1 MKQSKVL
8 TVKFQSWDDF
18 KSKMSKAFKEKS
30 KSVTSSE
37 TVVFSSVAEYQKFMT
52 EQKLVILIV
61 VANKKPTSIY
71 QLAQLVER
79 DFANVQRD
87 CVALASHGF
96 MKLEESGDSKKSKI
110 PKLAFNYM
118 KILIQMP
125 SVSYS
130 HDLHEA
136 A

>member
-1 MKQSKVL
+1 MKNKVL

-18 KSKMSKAFKEKS
+18 KSKVTKAFKDQA
-30 KSVTSSE
+30 KSVASE
-37 TVVFSSVAEYQKFMT
+37 DTITFSSVAEYQKFMT

-71 QLAQLVER
+71 QLAQLVDR
-79 DFANVQRD
+79 DVANVQRD

-96 MKLEESGDSKKSKI
+96 MKLEKSGDAKKSKI
-110 PKLAFNYM
+110 PQLAFDYM

-125 SVSYS
+125 SVTYS